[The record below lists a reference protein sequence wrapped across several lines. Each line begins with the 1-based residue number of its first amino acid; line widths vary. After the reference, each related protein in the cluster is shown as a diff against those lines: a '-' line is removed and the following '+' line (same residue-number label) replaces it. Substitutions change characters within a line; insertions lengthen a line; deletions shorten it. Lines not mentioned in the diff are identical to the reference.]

1 MTYEFTIE
9 RLFDAPRELV
19 FDTLFDPAAQEEIF
33 AEGAPEGYRLLEF
46 EVDLRVG
53 GTSTTVLGPE
63 GREPDRLTNVF
74 TEVDRP
80 RRIAYRHSM
89 YVGEWGRSIDSLVTM
104 TFEERDG
111 KTLLM
116 LAQSGFASE
125 EERDSFRSG
134 APGYLAAV
142 EKVLAPR
149 TASEI
154 SGAAPVVGEG
164 R

>member
-33 AEGAPEGYRLLEF
+33 TEGAPEGYRLLEF

-53 GTSTTVLGPE
+53 GTCTIVLGPD
-63 GREPDRLTNVF
+63 GGEPDRLTNVF

-80 RRIAYRHSM
+80 RRLAYRNSM
-89 YVGEWGRSIDSLVTM
+89 YVGEWGRSAESMVTM
-104 TFEERDG
+104 TFEEQDG
-111 KTLLM
+111 KTLLT
-116 LAQSGFASE
+116 LVQSGFDTEAD
-125 EERDSFRSG
+125 RDSFRSG
-134 APGYLAAV
+134 APEYLAAI
-142 EKVLAPR
+142 EKAVSSR
-149 TASEI
+149 
-154 SGAAPVVGEG
+154 VG